1 MDYRQEIL
9 AYETLQVLPELNDK
23 GLRELFE
30 EGGRPTEVLAGLD
43 TLFADYD
50 DLKVSIKE
58 LIGPFLRSFAVSVV
72 GEEDYPVELLDA
84 AFPPFLF
91 YYKGDIT
98 LLEKSGLSVVGT
110 RKASEKGLRR
120 AKRLARELAAGGETV
135 VSGLARG
142 IDSAALKAA
151 ISAGGSVIAVI
162 GTPINQYYPP
172 ENRELQE
179 EIAANHL
186 LISPVPF
193 YRYSRD
199 SFDKR
204 RRYFPLRNAV
214 MSAISRGTVIV
225 EAGQRS
231 GTLSQAN
238 AALKQ
243 SRALYILNSC
253 FENGEISWPA
263 YYETK
268 GAVRVKSLAD
278 IA

>member
-9 AYETLQVLPELNDK
+9 AYETLQVLPEISDK
-23 GLRELFE
+23 GLRDLFE

-50 DLKVSIKE
+50 ELKEEIKA
-58 LIGPFLRSFAVSVV
+58 LIGPHLSSFAVSIV
-72 GEEDYPVELLDA
+72 GEADYPVELLDA

-91 YYKGDIT
+91 YYKGDIS
-98 LLEKSGLSVVGT
+98 LLEKGGISVVGT
-110 RKASEKGLRR
+110 RKASENGGRR
-120 AKRLARELAAGGETV
+120 ARRLARELALRGETV
-135 VSGLARG
+135 ISGLARG
-142 IDSAALKAA
+142 IDSAALSSA
-151 ISAGGSVIAVI
+151 IGAGGSVIAVI

-193 YRYSRD
+193 YRYSCD

-231 GTLSQAN
+231 GALSQAN

-243 SRALYILNSC
+243 NRELYILNSC
-253 FENGEISWPA
+253 YENSEISWPD
-263 YYETK
+263 YYDKK
-268 GAVRVKSLAD
+268 GAVRVKSTAD